1 MVVVEAREL
10 SGGLVDAFLLSCV
23 RPGVVRGRELLAR
36 VESAGL
42 TGIRPG
48 EMYRIL
54 RGMEGEGLIFSRCER
69 FEYMLSRRSYGITAS
84 GEAYLEFLAESLR
97 EYRDEMDRFFNVYES
112 RSGSEAPTNAPCKGA
127 R

>member
-1 MVVVEAREL
+1 MVVVEAREF
-10 SGGLVDAFLLSCV
+10 SGGLLGAFLLSCV

-54 RGMEGEGLIFSRCER
+54 RGMESEGLIFSRCER

-84 GEAYLEFLAESLR
+84 GEAYLEFLAETLR
-97 EYRDEMDRFFNVYES
+97 EYREEMDRFFTVYES
-112 RSGSEAPTNAPCKGA
+112 RSGSETPTNTPCKGA